1 MRPTMSDQVK
11 INQITTK
18 DGICYVDFD
27 AKFLEKL
34 PSVTENVAVYSVVNS
49 LVELPNVA
57 QVQITVNGET
67 KKVYQSIPLNTL
79 LERKLELIE
88 E

>member
-1 MRPTMSDQVK
+1 M
-11 INQITTK
+11 
-18 DGICYVDFD
+18 DFN

-34 PSVTENVAVYSVVNS
+34 PSVTEEVAVYSVVNS
-49 LVELPNVA
+49 LVELPNVS
-57 QVQITVNGET
+57 QVQITVGGEM
-67 KKVYQSIPLNTL
+67 KKVYQSLPLNVL